1 MNDPRPEYVC
11 SLSQACRKHSCA
23 RSSASSVE
31 PPASLRRKFSYLRL
45 VASDQLSVG
54 CRVLRR
60 DGQGNEGLI
69 LDFQQ
74 CSYLDYCPR
83 SVTRHMIM

>member
-1 MNDPRPEYVC
+1 
-11 SLSQACRKHSCA
+11 
-23 RSSASSVE
+23 
-31 PPASLRRKFSYLRL
+31 
-45 VASDQLSVG
+45 
-54 CRVLRR
+54 
-60 DGQGNEGLI
+60 LI